1 MAKKWRKAGEARLAS
16 GRASSDRLRG
26 KQPRLQISE
35 PGVRSRGRPPDLG
48 VLGGFVGYGVELTV
62 AQVNR
67 PGLSSIERARATA
80 AKNGELI
87 AGFIHGAVA
96 VDSFG
101 DGQRWASRSRR
112 CDQLWRW
119 ARAEAGEM
127 RGVVPGGND
136 FEDAQAIFA
145 VSDKSKHAR
154 RDHSN
159 FHVVHV
165 VELASSIKHLVELG
179 SVRFLHV
186 DDR

>member
-101 DGQRWASRSRR
+101 DSQRREIGRASCRR
-112 CDQLWRW
+112 ECGL
-119 ARAEAGEM
+119 
-127 RGVVPGGND
+127 
-136 FEDAQAIFA
+136 
-145 VSDKSKHAR
+145 
-154 RDHSN
+154 
-159 FHVVHV
+159 
-165 VELASSIKHLVELG
+165 
-179 SVRFLHV
+179 
-186 DDR
+186 